1 MNANPEDK
9 NALPVDDLAWDAYR
23 FVAGEMTADE
33 LAAFQSRLE
42 SDVAAAEAVARAVEW
57 GEVLAEATRPL
68 SLDDARRATT
78 RSAANRETTREATA
92 WRALGWMALGAAAA
106 SIFFA
111 LAAPSLFD
119 ERTDLPSD
127 LESIASPE
135 RLAPRN
141 VVRTPGSSDLAG
153 AWQEFQSQGTFTAPT
168 ASWRSDGASES
179 SREPFPRLATGTSL
193 SDLPTWVDGLSQPKD
208 ATSQPSGPAIDEK
221 RKSS

>member
-1 MNANPEDK
+1 MNAKPEDK
-9 NALPVDDLAWDAYR
+9 NALPLDDLAWDAYR

-57 GEVLAEATRPL
+57 GEVLAEALRPA
-68 SLDDARRATT
+68 SLEGARRATRPPT
-78 RSAANRETTREATA
+78 ATRETTA